1 MSVIDKLTVKDL
13 AVVESAEI
21 QFGPGLNVVTGE
33 TGAGKSVLV
42 GAINLLCGGR
52 ADHSVIRRGA
62 EQSAV
67 MAEISLQESVVAN
80 IAPILEDAGIDPCED
95 GILILR
101 RTISPN
107 GSGRCLVNNCP
118 STVQTMRRIGEML
131 VDMHGPHDN
140 QSLFNPLFQLE
151 ALDSFGHC
159 HEQRGK
165 FAAIW
170 REKRDLVRQREEL
183 AGEGDAAEREL
194 DLLKYQIR
202 EIAEAELSPDTD
214 GDALV
219 SEHAEAANVGS
230 LLELGNGVIQ
240 MLTDAEGS
248 VVELLADI
256 TRHLD
261 EMQRHGSAE
270 ATEWISEARSAS
282 IQLNELSQSISS
294 SLSRIDASPE
304 RMQWLEDRMT
314 LVQKLKRKYGA
325 TVGEILAFYEKSK
338 VRATEL
344 ESRGRIIGELDSQ
357 IAAAENRLA
366 AEAKRLTEQRAAASG
381 KLAKAVSR
389 QLADLGLP
397 NAALD
402 IAVSPAKT
410 DSETGRDSVE
420 FGFAPNPG
428 ESMLPLRSIASSGEI
443 SRVMLALK
451 TVLAEHDK
459 IPVLVFDEI
468 DANIG
473 GEIANNV
480 GAKLSEA
487 SGSHQII
494 CITHLPQVAAWG
506 LSHFVVTKQV
516 EGGRTQTRIRS
527 VAETDRIDEIA
538 RMLGGADLTSVT
550 VEHARELLKHAVQR

>member
-1 MSVIDKLTVKDL
+1 MIDKLTVKDL

-52 ADHSVIRRGA
+52 ADHSAIRRGA
-62 EQSAV
+62 EQSTV
-67 MAEISLQESVVAN
+67 MAEMSLPEQVLTN
-80 IAPILEDAGIDPCED
+80 IAPILEDAGIDACED
-95 GILILR
+95 GTLSLR
-101 RTISPN
+101 RPISAT
-107 GSGRCLVNNCP
+107 GSGRCLINNCP

-140 QSLFNPLFQLE
+140 QSLFNPLFQLD

-159 HEQRGK
+159 HEQRSK
-165 FAAIW
+165 FAAVW
-170 REKRDLVRQREEL
+170 REKRELVRQRNEL

-194 DLLKYQIR
+194 DLLKYKIR

-214 GDALV
+214 GEALV
-219 SEHAEAANVGS
+219 SEHAEAANAGS

-240 MLTDAEGS
+240 MLTDADGA
-248 VVELLADI
+248 VVDVLADI

-261 EMQRHGSAE
+261 EMQRHGSIEAAE
-270 ATEWISEARSAS
+270 WVSEARSAS
-282 IQLNELSQSISS
+282 IQLNELSQNISS

-304 RMQWLEDRMT
+304 RMQWLEDRMA

-325 TVGEILAFYEKSK
+325 TIEDILTFYEKSQT
-338 VRATEL
+338 RAIEL
-344 ESRGRIIGELDSQ
+344 ESRGRIIDELDSQ
-357 IAAAENRLA
+357 IAAAEKRLS
-366 AEAKRLTEQRAAASG
+366 AEAKRLSELRTAASG
-381 KLAKAVSR
+381 KLARAVSR

-397 NAALD
+397 NAAID
-402 IAVSPAKT
+402 IAVSTAKT

-480 GAKLSEA
+480 GAKLFEA

-516 EGGRTQTRIRS
+516 EDGRTLTHIRP
-527 VAETDRIDEIA
+527 VAEAGRVDEIA

-550 VEHARELLKHAVQR
+550 VEHARELLKPSTRR

>member
-1 MSVIDKLTVKDL
+1 MIDKLTVKDL

-52 ADHSVIRRGA
+52 ADHSAIRRGA
-62 EQSAV
+62 EQSTV
-67 MAEISLQESVVAN
+67 MAEMSLPEQVLTN
-80 IAPILEDAGIDPCED
+80 IAPILEDAGIDACED
-95 GILILR
+95 GTLILR
-101 RTISPN
+101 RTISAN
-107 GSGRCLVNNCP
+107 GSGRCLINNCP

-140 QSLFNPLFQLE
+140 QSLFNPLFQLD

-159 HEQRGK
+159 HKQRSK
-165 FAAIW
+165 FAAVW
-170 REKRDLVRQREEL
+170 REKRELVRQRNEL

-194 DLLKYQIR
+194 DLLKYKIR

-214 GDALV
+214 GEALV
-219 SEHAEAANVGS
+219 SEHAEAANAGS

-240 MLTDAEGS
+240 MLTDADGA
-248 VVELLADI
+248 VVDVLADI

-261 EMQRHGSAE
+261 EMQRHGSIEAAE
-270 ATEWISEARSAS
+270 WVSEARSAS
-282 IQLNELSQSISS
+282 IQLNELSQNISS

-304 RMQWLEDRMT
+304 RMQWLEDRMA

-325 TVGEILAFYEKSK
+325 TIEDILTFYEKSQT
-338 VRATEL
+338 RAIEL
-344 ESRGRIIGELDSQ
+344 ESRGRIIDELDSQ
-357 IAAAENRLA
+357 IAAAEKRLS
-366 AEAKRLTEQRAAASG
+366 AEAKRLSELRTAASG

-397 NAALD
+397 NAAID
-402 IAVSPAKT
+402 IAVSTAKT

-480 GAKLSEA
+480 GAKLFEA

-516 EGGRTQTRIRS
+516 EDGRTLTHIRP
-527 VAETDRIDEIA
+527 VAEAGRVDEIA

-550 VEHARELLKHAVQR
+550 VEHARELLKPSTRR

>member
-1 MSVIDKLTVKDL
+1 MIDKLTVKDL

-52 ADHSVIRRGA
+52 ADHSAIRRGA
-62 EQSAV
+62 EQSTV
-67 MAEISLQESVVAN
+67 MAEMSLPEQVLTN
-80 IAPILEDAGIDPCED
+80 IAPILEDAGIDACED
-95 GILILR
+95 GTLILR
-101 RTISPN
+101 RTISAN
-107 GSGRCLVNNCP
+107 GSGRCLINNCH

-140 QSLFNPLFQLE
+140 QSLFNPLFQLD

-159 HEQRGK
+159 HEQRSK
-165 FAAIW
+165 FAAVW
-170 REKRDLVRQREEL
+170 REKRELVRQRNEL

-194 DLLKYQIR
+194 DLLKYKIR

-214 GDALV
+214 GEALV
-219 SEHAEAANVGS
+219 SEHAEAANAGS

-240 MLTDAEGS
+240 MLTDADGA
-248 VVELLADI
+248 VVDVLADI

-261 EMQRHGSAE
+261 EMQRHGSIEAAE
-270 ATEWISEARSAS
+270 WVSEARSAS
-282 IQLNELSQSISS
+282 IQLNELSQNISS

-304 RMQWLEDRMT
+304 RMQWLEDRMA

-325 TVGEILAFYEKSK
+325 TIEDILTFYEKSQT
-338 VRATEL
+338 RAIEL
-344 ESRGRIIGELDSQ
+344 ESRGRIIDELDSQ
-357 IAAAENRLA
+357 IAAAEKRLS
-366 AEAKRLTEQRAAASG
+366 AEAKRLSELRTAASG

-397 NAALD
+397 NAAID
-402 IAVSPAKT
+402 IAVSTAKT

-480 GAKLSEA
+480 GAKLFEA

-516 EGGRTQTRIRS
+516 EDGRTLTHIRP
-527 VAETDRIDEIA
+527 VAEAGRVDEIA

-550 VEHARELLKHAVQR
+550 VEHARELLKPSTRR

>member
-1 MSVIDKLTVKDL
+1 MIDKLTVKDL

-52 ADHSVIRRGA
+52 ADHSAIRRGA
-62 EQSAV
+62 EQSTV
-67 MAEISLQESVVAN
+67 MAEMSLPEQVLTN
-80 IAPILEDAGIDPCED
+80 IAPILEDAGIDACED
-95 GILILR
+95 GTLILR
-101 RTISPN
+101 RTISAN
-107 GSGRCLVNNCP
+107 GSGRCLINNCP

-140 QSLFNPLFQLE
+140 QSLFNPLFQLD

-159 HEQRGK
+159 HEQRSK
-165 FAAIW
+165 FAAVW
-170 REKRDLVRQREEL
+170 REKRELVRQRNEL

-194 DLLKYQIR
+194 DLLKYKIR

-214 GDALV
+214 GEALV
-219 SEHAEAANVGS
+219 SEHAEAANAGS

-240 MLTDAEGS
+240 MLTDADGA
-248 VVELLADI
+248 VVDVLADI

-261 EMQRHGSAE
+261 EMQRHGSIEAAE
-270 ATEWISEARSAS
+270 WVSEARSAS
-282 IQLNELSQSISS
+282 IQLNELSQNISS

-304 RMQWLEDRMT
+304 RMQWLEDRMA

-325 TVGEILAFYEKSK
+325 TIEDILTFYEKSQT
-338 VRATEL
+338 RAIEL
-344 ESRGRIIGELDSQ
+344 ESRGRIIDELDSQ
-357 IAAAENRLA
+357 IAAAEKRLS
-366 AEAKRLTEQRAAASG
+366 AEAKRLSELRTAASG

-397 NAALD
+397 NAAID
-402 IAVSPAKT
+402 IAVSTAKT

-480 GAKLSEA
+480 GAKLFEA

-516 EGGRTQTRIRS
+516 EDGRTLTHIRP
-527 VAETDRIDEIA
+527 VAEAGRVDEIA

-550 VEHARELLKHAVQR
+550 VEHARELLKPSTRR

>member
-1 MSVIDKLTVKDL
+1 MIDKLTVKDL

-52 ADHSVIRRGA
+52 ADHSAIRRGA
-62 EQSAV
+62 EQSTV
-67 MAEISLQESVVAN
+67 MAEMSLPEQVLTN
-80 IAPILEDAGIDPCED
+80 IAPILEDAGIDACED
-95 GILILR
+95 GTLILR
-101 RTISPN
+101 RTISAN
-107 GSGRCLVNNCP
+107 GSGRCLINNCP

-140 QSLFNPLFQLE
+140 QSLFNPLFQLD

-159 HEQRGK
+159 HEQRSK
-165 FAAIW
+165 FAAVW
-170 REKRDLVRQREEL
+170 REKRELVRQRNEL

-194 DLLKYQIR
+194 DLLKYKIR

-214 GDALV
+214 GEALV
-219 SEHAEAANVGS
+219 SEHAEAANAGS

-240 MLTDAEGS
+240 MLTDADGA
-248 VVELLADI
+248 VVDVLADI

-261 EMQRHGSAE
+261 EMQRHGSIEAAE
-270 ATEWISEARSAS
+270 WVSEARSAS
-282 IQLNELSQSISS
+282 IQLNELSQNISS

-304 RMQWLEDRMT
+304 RMQWLEDRMA

-325 TVGEILAFYEKSK
+325 TIEDILTFYEKSQT
-338 VRATEL
+338 RAIEL
-344 ESRGRIIGELDSQ
+344 ESRGRIIDELDSQ
-357 IAAAENRLA
+357 IAAAEKRLS
-366 AEAKRLTEQRAAASG
+366 AEAKRLSELRTAASG
-381 KLAKAVSR
+381 KLARAVSR

-397 NAALD
+397 NAAID
-402 IAVSPAKT
+402 IAVSTAKT

-480 GAKLSEA
+480 GAKLFEA

-516 EGGRTQTRIRS
+516 EDGRTLTHIRP
-527 VAETDRIDEIA
+527 VAEAGRVDEIA

-550 VEHARELLKHAVQR
+550 VEHARELLKPSTRR

>member
-1 MSVIDKLTVKDL
+1 MIDKLTVKDL

-52 ADHSVIRRGA
+52 ADHSAIRRGA
-62 EQSAV
+62 EQSTV
-67 MAEISLQESVVAN
+67 MAEMSLPEQVLTN
-80 IAPILEDAGIDPCED
+80 IAPILEDAGIDACED
-95 GILILR
+95 GTLILR
-101 RTISPN
+101 RTISAN
-107 GSGRCLVNNCP
+107 GSGRCLINNCP

-140 QSLFNPLFQLE
+140 QSLFNPLFQLD

-159 HEQRGK
+159 HKQRSK
-165 FAAIW
+165 FAAVW
-170 REKRDLVRQREEL
+170 REKRELVRQRNEL

-194 DLLKYQIR
+194 DLLKYKIR

-214 GDALV
+214 GEALV
-219 SEHAEAANVGS
+219 SEHAEAANAGS

-240 MLTDAEGS
+240 MLTDADGA
-248 VVELLADI
+248 VVDVLADI

-261 EMQRHGSAE
+261 EMQRHGSIEAAE
-270 ATEWISEARSAS
+270 WVSEARSAS
-282 IQLNELSQSISS
+282 IQLNELSQNISS

-304 RMQWLEDRMT
+304 RMQWLEDRMA

-325 TVGEILAFYEKSK
+325 TIEDILTFYEKSQT
-338 VRATEL
+338 RAIEL
-344 ESRGRIIGELDSQ
+344 ESRGRIIDELDSQ
-357 IAAAENRLA
+357 IAAAEKRLS
-366 AEAKRLTEQRAAASG
+366 AEAKRLSELRTAASG
-381 KLAKAVSR
+381 KLARAVSR

-397 NAALD
+397 NAAID
-402 IAVSPAKT
+402 IAVSTAKT

-480 GAKLSEA
+480 GAKLFEA

-516 EGGRTQTRIRS
+516 EDGRTLTHIRP
-527 VAETDRIDEIA
+527 VAEAGRVDEIA

-550 VEHARELLKHAVQR
+550 VEHARELLKPSTRR

>member
-1 MSVIDKLTVKDL
+1 MIDKLTVKDL

-52 ADHSVIRRGA
+52 ADHSAIRRGA
-62 EQSAV
+62 EQSTV
-67 MAEISLQESVVAN
+67 MAEMSLPEQVLTN
-80 IAPILEDAGIDPCED
+80 IAPILEDAGIDACED
-95 GILILR
+95 GTLILR
-101 RTISPN
+101 RTISAN
-107 GSGRCLVNNCP
+107 GSGRCLINNCP

-140 QSLFNPLFQLE
+140 QSLFNPLFQLD

-159 HEQRGK
+159 HEQRSK
-165 FAAIW
+165 FAAVW
-170 REKRDLVRQREEL
+170 REKRELVRQRNEL

-194 DLLKYQIR
+194 DLLKYKIR

-214 GDALV
+214 GEALV
-219 SEHAEAANVGS
+219 SEHAEAANAGS

-240 MLTDAEGS
+240 MLTDADGA
-248 VVELLADI
+248 VVDVLADI

-261 EMQRHGSAE
+261 EMQRHGSIEAAE
-270 ATEWISEARSAS
+270 WVSEARSAS
-282 IQLNELSQSISS
+282 IQLNELSQNISS

-304 RMQWLEDRMT
+304 RMQWLEDRMA

-325 TVGEILAFYEKSK
+325 TIEDILTFYEKSQT
-338 VRATEL
+338 RAIEL
-344 ESRGRIIGELDSQ
+344 ESRGRIIDELDSQ
-357 IAAAENRLA
+357 IAAAEKRLS
-366 AEAKRLTEQRAAASG
+366 AEAKRLSELRTAASG
-381 KLAKAVSR
+381 KLARAVSR

-397 NAALD
+397 KAAID
-402 IAVSPAKT
+402 IAVSTAKT

-480 GAKLSEA
+480 GAKLFEA

-516 EGGRTQTRIRS
+516 EDGRTLTHIRP
-527 VAETDRIDEIA
+527 VAEAGRVDEIA

-550 VEHARELLKHAVQR
+550 VEHARELLKPSTRR